1 MVPLVESVEI
11 SLDDDENRRK
21 MPRNKA
27 LLAQTR
33 VPAKIP

>member
-11 SLDDDENRRK
+11 SLDEDENCRK
-21 MPRNKA
+21 MARIKG

-33 VPAKIP
+33 VLAKIP